1 MKHLGENVHHQV
13 EHVAAGHRPVRLDTD
28 SVDIVDI
35 SVDIVDILRRYPAT
49 HRVVLV
55 EGV

>member
-28 SVDIVDI
+28 SVDI
-35 SVDIVDILRRYPAT
+35 IVDILT
-49 HRVVLV
+49 V
-55 EGV
+55 

>member
-35 SVDIVDILRRYPAT
+35 ILDILRRYAAT

>member
-28 SVDIVDI
+28 SVDII
-35 SVDIVDILRRYPAT
+35 IDILRRYSA
-49 HRVVLV
+49 
-55 EGV
+55 